1 MSKNLTAAVPF
12 ALPAIM
18 VAPNGARRMQVDHAA
33 LPLSVAEIVA
43 CARACYEAG
52 ADGLHAH
59 VRNAQGEHV
68 LDVGLY
74 HELLQALATEVP
86 QMRVQVTSEAAG
98 RYSALEQQAVMRAL
112 KPAYMSVALREMLP
126 DQAAAT
132 LQQAQA
138 FYHWAAEHGSCIQH
152 ILYTADDLKHY
163 LYYVESGVIPQ
174 GDRPHIL
181 FVLGR
186 YAQHQ
191 QSGLVD
197 LQPFLQLMDAHHIR
211 AVLDWAVCAFGVNE
225 TACLVEAVRQGGKV
239 RVGFENSLWHADGRL
254 ARDNAER
261 VTQLVQALQ
270 GIQPHSA

>member
-1 MSKNLTAAVPF
+1 MPEVLKAAIPF
-12 ALPAIM
+12 ALPTIM
-18 VAPNGARRMQVDHAA
+18 VAPNGARRTQADHAA
-33 LPLSVAEIVA
+33 LPMSVADIMA
-43 CARACYEAG
+43 CARACYAAG

-74 HELLQALATEVP
+74 RELLQALAADVP
-86 QMRVQVTSEAAG
+86 PMRVQVTSEAAG
-98 RYSALEQQAVMRAL
+98 RYSPLEQQAVMRAL
-112 KPAYMSVALREMLP
+112 KPVYMSVALREMLP
-126 DQAAAT
+126 DQATAT

-138 FYHWAAEHGSCIQH
+138 FYHWAAEQGSCIQH

-163 LYYVESGVIPQ
+163 LYYVESGLIPQ

-186 YAQHQ
+186 YAQNQ

-197 LQPFLQLMDAHHIR
+197 LKPFLQLMDAHHLR
-211 AVLDWAVCAFGVNE
+211 EALDWAVCAFGVNE
-225 TACLVEAVRQGGKV
+225 TACLVEAVRQGGKA
-239 RVGFENSLWHADGRL
+239 RIGFENNFWHADGRL

-270 GIQPHSA
+270 GMQPHNV